1 VYLAVLTNKILE
13 ENSGIIIQNTLAQK
27 DTKKTPLDIISLG
40 FFWSFWAIVNICR
53 FNLVIRV
60 YLAVLT
66 NKILEENSGII
77 IQNTLAQKDTKK
89 DP

>member
-1 VYLAVLTNKILE
+1 
-13 ENSGIIIQNTLAQK
+13 
-27 DTKKTPLDIISLG
+27 
-40 FFWSFWAIVNICR
+40 
-53 FNLVIRV
+53 V